1 MKTNLVIAQ
10 FSDSHLFADID
21 GLHCG
26 VNVYQNLVKV
36 LTSIANNNAID
47 LVIFTGDL
55 TQDHSEGSY
64 QNFVRAIQESN
75 LTKPLYYTAGNHDEV
90 SLLARFLAKAPC
102 KKQKEITCNS
112 WHIKLINSKSLTPAG
127 FISANTLQQL
137 GTQYQHSPYQLI
149 FMHHHPLDVGY
160 FIDEHG
166 LENKQAFWQAI
177 ANNTHIKAIACGHV
191 HRGLSITKKLL
202 SHQVEVFTCPASS
215 IQFDPNVKGVKALTG
230 IAGQAAY
237 RCFYLS
243 EQGEIS
249 SKIYKV

>member
-1 MKTNLVIAQ
+1 MKANLVIAQ
-10 FSDSHLFADID
+10 FSDSHLFADIN
-21 GLHCG
+21 GLHCE

-47 LVIFTGDL
+47 FVVFTGDL
-55 TQDHSEGSY
+55 TQDHSENAY
-64 QNFVRAIQESN
+64 QNFGRAIQESK
-75 LTKPLYYTAGNHDEV
+75 LTTPLYYTAGNHDDIALLEYFLAKSPCQMQKEV
-90 SLLARFLAKAPC
+90 SLK
-102 KKQKEITCNS
+102 S
-112 WHIKLINSKSLTPAG
+112 WHIKLINSKSSTPAG
-127 FISANTLQQL
+127 FISQNTLQQL
-137 GTQYQHSPYQLI
+137 GVQHEHYPYQII

-177 ANNTHIKAIACGHV
+177 AHNTHIKAIACGHV

-215 IQFDPNVKGVKALTG
+215 IQFDPNAKGVKALTG

-243 EQGEIS
+243 AQGEIS